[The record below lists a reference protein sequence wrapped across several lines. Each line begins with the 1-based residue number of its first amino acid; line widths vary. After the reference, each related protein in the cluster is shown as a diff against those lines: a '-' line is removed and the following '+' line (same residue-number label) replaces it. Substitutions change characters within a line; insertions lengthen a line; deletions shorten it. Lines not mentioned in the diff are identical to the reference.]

1 MKKFR
6 GHITKVLRDSTA
18 PLSEADAGVLRI
30 LPSPHFSVYNRDII
44 AAEYYTADGRYG
56 QVCKEL
62 RLSGYYSR
70 GEWLTG
76 KVSTSPRYASV
87 EEAVAAALTELP
99 AATKGRL
106 NADG

>member
-1 MKKFR
+1 MNDFG

-18 PLSEADAGVLRI
+18 PLSETDVGVLRI
-30 LPSPHFSVYNRDII
+30 LPSPRFCAYNRDVI

-62 RLSGYYSR
+62 RLPGYYSR

-76 KVSTSPRYASV
+76 KVSMSPRHNTV
-87 EEAVAAALTELP
+87 EAAVIAALAEQP
-99 AATKGRL
+99 AGKRKAST
-106 NADG
+106 DG